1 MELRQTATDSSARSA
16 FFTPEARLPDDVEVA
31 CVEEACSESGVAY
44 IKVEYNGLSGWMKR
58 AYLKLPEA
66 PLEVDDEE
74 EDEESDEES
83 GERPFTT
90 IHNHSQPFT
99 TIHCLLTLSLAAIAC
114 RLVGSREALGQARG

>member
-1 MELRQTATDSSARSA
+1 M
-16 FFTPEARLPDDVEVA
+16 
-31 CVEEACSESGVAY
+31 EEACSESGVAY

-99 TIHCLLTLSLAAIAC
+99 AY
-114 RLVGSREALGQARG
+114 